1 MKSKLILSFG
11 FALLTLV
18 SSAQIVFP
26 VLSPRGSITQWV
38 GNTYVT
44 IGYERPAARGREIFG
59 NIVPYGELWR
69 TGAGYCTQISVDQPV
84 KIGNE
89 RVDTG
94 RYSLFTIPGADEWVV
109 ILNADTTLY
118 GTYGYNAE
126 RDVIRFLAK
135 PEKTSR
141 YYESLTVDIDVVP
154 NDAVVYLSWA
164 NTQISFTINTTID
177 EEIMYGV
184 KVELLEG
191 ESNDPNQYA
200 LAAEYMIMQNTNLY
214 DALILA
220 EKAVTLDPNSWARML
235 KIQILEKLHRY
246 EEALK
251 EIQEGKENVKTRKY
265 SKKEYM
271 ENDLQYWEKHATRI
285 RKKITEQLNEE

>member
-1 MKSKLILSFG
+1 MKSKLILG
-11 FALLTLV
+11 LGLLLLAFV
-18 SSAQIVFP
+18 STAQIVFP

-59 NIVPYGELWR
+59 NLVPYGELWR

-89 RVDTG
+89 RVAAG
-94 RYSLFTIPGADEWVV
+94 RYSLFTIPGKEEWVV

-118 GTYGYNAE
+118 GTYGYNPA
-126 RDVIRFLAK
+126 RDVIRFIAK
-135 PEKTSR
+135 PRPSSR
-141 YYESLTVDIDVVP
+141 FYESLTFDIDVVP

-177 EEIMYGV
+177 EEILDGV
-184 KVELLEG
+184 RVELLEG
-191 ESNDPNQYA
+191 ESDDPNQYA

-214 DALILA
+214 DALVLA
-220 EKAVTLDPNSWARML
+220 QKAVALDPNSWARML
-235 KIQILEKLHRY
+235 KIQVLERLHRY
-246 EEALK
+246 EEALT
-251 EIQEGKENVKTRKY
+251 EIQAGKENVKTRKY

-271 ENDLQYWEKHATRI
+271 ENDLQYWDKHATRI
-285 RKKITEQLNEE
+285 KNKIAEESNE

>member
-1 MKSKLILSFG
+1 MKSKFILG
-11 FALLTLV
+11 LGLMLLAFV

-44 IGYERPAARGREIFG
+44 ISYERPAVREREVFG
-59 NIVPYGELWR
+59 SLVPYGQLWR

-89 RVDTG
+89 RIEAG
-94 RYSLFTIPGADEWVV
+94 RYSLFTIPGKDEWVV

-118 GTYGYNAE
+118 GTYGYNTDK
-126 RDVIRFLAK
+126 DVIRFLAK
-135 PEKTSR
+135 PEKTGR
-141 YYESLTVDIDVVP
+141 FYESLTIDIDVVP

-184 KVELLEG
+184 RVELLEG
-191 ESNDPNQYA
+191 ESDDPNQYA

-214 DALILA
+214 DALVLA
-220 EKAVTLDPNSWARML
+220 EKAIALDPNSWARML
-235 KIQILEKLHRY
+235 KIQVLEKLHRFD
-246 EEALK
+246 EALT
-251 EIQEGKENVKTRKY
+251 EIQAGKENVKTRKY

-271 ENDLQYWEKHATRI
+271 ESDLQYWDKHATRI
-285 RKKITEQLNEE
+285 KNKIAEQSNE

>member
-1 MKSKLILSFG
+1 MKSKFILG
-11 FALLTLV
+11 LGLMLLAFV

-44 IGYERPAARGREIFG
+44 ISYERPAVREREVFG
-59 NIVPYGELWR
+59 SLVPYGQLWR

-89 RVDTG
+89 RIEAG
-94 RYSLFTIPGADEWVV
+94 RYSLFTIPGKDEWVV

-118 GTYGYNAE
+118 GTYGYNTDK
-126 RDVIRFLAK
+126 DVIRFLAK
-135 PEKTSR
+135 PEKTGR
-141 YYESLTVDIDVVP
+141 FYESLTIDIDVVP

-177 EEIMYGV
+177 EEILYGV
-184 KVELLEG
+184 RVELLEG
-191 ESNDPNQYA
+191 ESDDPNQYA

-214 DALILA
+214 DALLLA
-220 EKAVTLDPNSWARML
+220 EKAVALDPNSWARML
-235 KIQILEKLHRY
+235 KIQVLEKLHRFD
-246 EEALK
+246 EALT
-251 EIQEGKENVKTRKY
+251 EIQAGKENVKTRKY
-265 SKKEYM
+265 GKKEYM
-271 ENDLQYWEKHATRI
+271 ENDLQYWDKHATRI
-285 RKKITEQLNEE
+285 KNKIAEQSNE

>member
-1 MKSKLILSFG
+1 MKSKLILG
-11 FALLTLV
+11 LGLLLFAFV
-18 SSAQIVFP
+18 STAQIVFP

-44 IGYERPAARGREIFG
+44 ISYERPAAREREIFG
-59 NIVPYGELWR
+59 SLVPFGELWR

-84 KIGNE
+84 RIGNE
-89 RVDTG
+89 KVAAG
-94 RYSLFTIPGADEWVV
+94 RYSLFTIPGKEEWVV

-118 GTYGYNAE
+118 GTYGYNTE
-126 RDVIRFLAK
+126 KDVIRFLVN
-135 PEKTSR
+135 PQETCR
-141 YYESLTVDIDVVP
+141 FYESLTMDIDVVP

-164 NTQISFTINTTID
+164 NTQISFTINTSID
-177 EEIMYGV
+177 EEIMYAV

-191 ESNDPNQYA
+191 ESDDPNQYA
-200 LAAEYMIMQNTNLY
+200 LAAEYMIVQNTNLY

-220 EKAVTLDPNSWARML
+220 EKAVVLDPNSWARML
-235 KIQILEKLHRY
+235 KIQILERLHRY
-246 EEALK
+246 EEALA
-251 EIQEGKENVKTRKY
+251 EIQAGKENVKTRKY

-285 RKKITEQLNEE
+285 RTRIAELTDE